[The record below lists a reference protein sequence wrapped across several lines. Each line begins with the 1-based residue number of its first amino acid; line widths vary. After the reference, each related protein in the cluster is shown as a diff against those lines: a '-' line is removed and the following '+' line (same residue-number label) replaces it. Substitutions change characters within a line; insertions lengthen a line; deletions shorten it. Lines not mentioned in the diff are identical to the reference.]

1 MSSIRRW
8 YVYLISAISLQAVT
22 WALISLLRN
31 LLISRLNSPRQS
43 IAFSTAVILTGLPFF
58 VVHWLWAQ
66 RLASRATGE
75 RAATIRC
82 LYLFGMMAGF
92 LAPFITNAFDLLGTL
107 LQAESTAS
115 RRAHGLTSGDAVLYH
130 LLALLILAVL
140 WFYQQRIANAD
151 SEAVPETAHAAV
163 VRRLYVLGFS
173 AAGLTLTTMGII
185 NLLRLIMMQ
194 YGSNVIVSNV
204 IGRTSPGPDFTSEIT
219 RLLIGVPLWLIF
231 WRWAQRLFDSRDRR
245 EQESALRKVY
255 LYGAVFIGSLGS
267 VTSATGILAGL
278 FRRALGVASE
288 GEGDIRTSLSA
299 IIALGILWA
308 YHAFILRDDTTG
320 AQEAPR
326 QAAVRRL
333 YFYLVAAVG
342 LSALLVGLIG
352 DISVI
357 IRSFEVGF
365 GSPLRT
371 EVSWFTAAIIAGL
384 PVWLLP
390 WRQEQNLALETSPEG
405 ASARSSMVRKIYL
418 YLFVFAATVT
428 VLSGT
433 MSIVYQ
439 LLNWLLISSAP
450 SLGDLGTWIASILIA
465 VGVWLYHGFALRG
478 DARLFSQEQA
488 QRLQGLR
495 LVVVD
500 VGGSGFAPSL
510 VVALKQEAPDL
521 ELTPIVLPTAGTE
534 GAERTEDAT
543 HQEIANQLAQAGLII
558 GPWTIVVSAGVEGA
572 VTPEIAQAVVNSPAL
587 KLLVPTRSA
596 GWEWAGVSRWDVEA
610 QVRQAIRAI
619 KQIAAGKEVEPARR
633 RDRRQS

>member
-22 WALISLLRN
+22 WALISLLRF
-31 LLISRLNSPRQS
+31 LLIPRLNAPRQA
-43 IAFSTAVILTGLPFF
+43 IAFSIAVILTGLPFF

-66 RLASRATGE
+66 RLAAKATDE
-75 RAATIRC
+75 RASTIRR

-92 LAPFITNAFDLLGTL
+92 LSPFIANAYDLLGTL

-115 RRAHGLTSGDAVLYH
+115 RQAHGLTSSNAVLYH

-140 WFYQQRIANAD
+140 WSYHQRIANGD
-151 SEAVPETAHAAV
+151 SEAVPETANATI

-173 AAGLTLTTMGII
+173 AAGLTLTTTATNYLLLLII
-185 NLLRLIMMQ
+185 MQ
-194 YGSNVIVSNV
+194 FSSNVM
-204 IGRTSPGPDFTSEIT
+204 GRTSPGLALTSEIT
-219 RLLIGVPLWLIF
+219 RLLIGVPLWLVF
-231 WRWAQRLFDSRDRR
+231 WRWAQRLFYSLDRR

-255 LYGAVFIGSLGS
+255 LYAAVFIGSLGS
-267 VTSATGILAGL
+267 VTSATGILAGI
-278 FRRALGVASE
+278 FRRALSVTSQR
-288 GEGDIRTSLSA
+288 EGDIRRSLSA
-299 IIALGILWA
+299 IVALGILWA
-308 YHAFILRDDTTG
+308 YHASILRDDTTG

-357 IRSFEVGF
+357 IRSLDVGF

-390 WRQEQNLALETSPEG
+390 WRQEQNRALETSPEG
-405 ASARSSMVRKIYL
+405 ASARRSMVRKIYL
-418 YLFVFAATVT
+418 YFFVFAATVT

-439 LLNWLLISSAP
+439 LLNWLLVSNIP
-450 SLGDLGTWIASILIA
+450 SLSDLGTWIAAVMIA
-465 VGVWLYHGFALRG
+465 VCVWLYHGFALRG
-478 DARLFSQEQA
+478 DTRLFSQEQA
-488 QRLQGLR
+488 QRLQELR

-500 VGGSGFAPSL
+500 VVGTGFASSL
-510 VVALKQEAPDL
+510 VAALKEEAPDL
-521 ELTPIVLPTAGTE
+521 ELTPIVLPTADTE
-534 GAERTEDAT
+534 APT
-543 HQEIANQLAQAGLII
+543 HHEIANQLAQAGLII
-558 GPWTIVVSAGVEGA
+558 GPWTIAVSGGVEGA
-572 VTPEIAQAVVNSPAL
+572 VPPEIAQAVMNSPAQ
-587 KLLVPTRSA
+587 KLLVPTHST
-596 GWEWAGVSRWDVEA
+596 GWEWAGVNRWDVESL
-610 QVRQAIRAI
+610 VRQTIRAI
-619 KQIAAGKEVEPARR
+619 KQIAAGQEVEPARR
-633 RDRRQS
+633 RERRQS

>member
-22 WALISLLRN
+22 WALISLLRD
-31 LLISRLNSPRQS
+31 LLIPQLNSPRQS
-43 IAFSTAVILTGLPFF
+43 MALSTAVILTGLPFF
-58 VVHWLWAQ
+58 LVHWLWAQ
-66 RLASRATGE
+66 RLATRTTDE
-75 RAATIRC
+75 RASTIRR
-82 LYLFGMMAGF
+82 LYLFVMMAWF
-92 LAPFITNAFDLLGTL
+92 LDSFIANALDLLGTL
-107 LQAESTAS
+107 LGAEPTAS
-115 RRAHGLTSGDAVLYH
+115 RRAHGLTSSDAVLYH

-140 WFYQQRIANAD
+140 WFYQHRIANAD
-151 SEAVPETAHAAV
+151 SKAVPETANAAI

-173 AAGLTLTTMGII
+173 AAGLSLTTRATI

-194 YGSNVIVSNV
+194 FGSNV
-204 IGRTSPGPDFTSEIT
+204 IGRTSLGLDFTSEIT

-231 WRWAQRLFDSRDRR
+231 WRWAQRLYDSLDRR

-255 LYGAVFIGSLGS
+255 LYGIVFIGSLGS
-267 VTSATGILAGL
+267 VTSATGILAGI
-278 FRRALGVASE
+278 FRRALGVTSE
-288 GEGDIRTSLSA
+288 GEGDIRTFLSA
-299 IIALGILWA
+299 IIALGMLWA
-308 YHAFILRDDTTG
+308 FHALVLRDDTTG

-357 IRSFEVGF
+357 IRSFDVGF
-365 GSPLRT
+365 GNPLRT

-390 WRQEQNLALETSPEG
+390 WRQEQNRALETSPEG
-405 ASARSSMVRKIYL
+405 ASARRSMVRKIYL

-433 MSIVYQ
+433 MFIVYQ
-439 LLNWLLISSAP
+439 ILNGLLISSAP
-450 SLGDLGTWIASILIA
+450 SLRDLGTWIASVMIA
-465 VGVWLYHGFALRG
+465 VCVWLYHGFALKG
-478 DARLFSQEQA
+478 DGRLFSQEQA
-488 QRLQGLR
+488 QRLQELR

-510 VVALKQEAPDL
+510 VAALKQEAPDL
-521 ELTPIVLPTAGTE
+521 ELTPIVLPPAGTE
-534 GAERTEDAT
+534 GAERSEDAT

-558 GPWTIVVSAGVEGA
+558 GPWTIAISAGVEGA
-572 VTPEIAQAVVNSPAL
+572 VSPEIAQAVVNSPAL

-596 GWEWAGVSRWDVEA
+596 GWEWAGVSRRDVEA
-610 QVRQAIRAI
+610 LVRQTIRAI

-633 RDRRQS
+633 RERKQS